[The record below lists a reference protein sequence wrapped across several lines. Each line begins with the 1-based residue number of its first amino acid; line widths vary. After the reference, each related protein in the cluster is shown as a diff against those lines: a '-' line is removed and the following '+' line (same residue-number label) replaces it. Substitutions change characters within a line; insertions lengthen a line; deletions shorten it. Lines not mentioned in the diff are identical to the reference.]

1 MGTRADRG
9 AGYMSADL
17 DRERLAVLVHEV
29 RSPVAALAAVAEAAG
44 ERSAD
49 RALRVELVRLAL
61 VACSAIERILRDHAV
76 SSVRLEAID
85 IRRLVRE
92 TAAAFRLDGAD
103 VVAHLESA
111 PLVVQADPVR
121 LRQVLDNLV
130 RNALVHGG
138 GGDAVGISVE
148 RAEAAVLITVS
159 DSGRGI
165 PLEDL
170 DRIFDP
176 GVRLDAR
183 TPGSGLGLAL
193 TRAFVEAH
201 GGAVAV
207 ESREGA
213 GTTFT
218 VSLPVS

>member
-1 MGTRADRG
+1 
-9 AGYMSADL
+9 MSADL

-44 ERSAD
+44 ERSTD

-61 VACSAIERILRDHAV
+61 AACAAIERIVLDLAV
-76 SSVRLEAID
+76 SSVRLEAVD
-85 IRRLVRE
+85 VRRLARE
-92 TAAAFRLDGAD
+92 TAAAFRLGGAD
-103 VVAHLESA
+103 VVARVESD
-111 PLVVQADPVR
+111 PFVVQADPVR

-138 GGDAVGISVE
+138 GADPVQISVE
-148 RAEAAVLITVS
+148 RTEAAALITVS

-165 PLEDL
+165 PPADL
-170 DRIFDP
+170 DRIFGP

-193 TRAFVEAH
+193 TRALVEAH
-201 GGAVAV
+201 GGSIAA
-207 ESREGA
+207 ESREA
-213 GTTFT
+213 TGTIFT
-218 VSLPVS
+218 VSLPEP